1 MYQTIGNNPTE
12 TLKLNTM
19 KNSELFTAAH
29 KLARTFEGNYSACF
43 LLALQI
49 LKNNKMETTVE
60 KIERLKN
67 EVEEAQTPT
76 AEGRQVVANN
86 SKELYNTIE
95 KGLYEKYGEDA
106 IKDAYSDLCEGNF
119 AEPFMC
125 EQKKVQFTLYSNIY
139 LSKIA

>member
-1 MYQTIGNNPTE
+1 MT
-12 TLKLNTM
+12 
-19 KNSELFTAAH
+19 NSELFTAAH
-29 KLARTFEGNYSACF
+29 KLAKTFEGNYTACF
-43 LLALQI
+43 VLALQT
-49 LKNNKMETTVE
+49 LKENKMETTVG

-67 EVEEAQTPT
+67 EVKEAQTPT
-76 AEGRQVVANN
+76 TDGRQTVASN

-95 KGLYEKYGEDA
+95 AGLYEKYGEDA

-125 EQKKVQFTLYSNIY
+125 EQKKAKFTLYANIY